1 MEGVRDVVAD
11 IDTIGYICLILR
23 LQSVFAVNMFFFWNN
38 NKKKKK
44 INNNSVNWKKKLR
57 YK

>member
-23 LQSVFAVNMFFFWNN
+23 LQGVFAVSMFFFWNN
-38 NKKKKK
+38 NNKKKK
-44 INNNSVNWKKKLR
+44 INNNSVNWKKNKI
-57 YK
+57 